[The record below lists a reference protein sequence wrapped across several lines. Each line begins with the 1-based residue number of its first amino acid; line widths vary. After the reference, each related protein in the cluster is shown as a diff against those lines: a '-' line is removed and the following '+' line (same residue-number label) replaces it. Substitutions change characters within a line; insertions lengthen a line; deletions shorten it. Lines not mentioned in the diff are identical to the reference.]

1 MVDPVIDVEGN
12 SYERD
17 AIERWLQTNS
27 TSPVTRNPLRRQDLR
42 ENLGIRETIRQIT
55 AARQQSSA
63 VPTQSVSVP
72 SSLPSI
78 SDSGGV
84 DFSIAACDVEGSPN
98 EKLVLLESTQPEGST
113 RTPSD
118 VVCVVDISGSMGGE
132 ATLATATGAKESH
145 GLSLLDIVK
154 HAVRTVAHSLT
165 QDDRL
170 AVVVYATAARV
181 LFPLKTMDAAGKAE
195 AERLIATLNPE
206 DTTNIWDG
214 LIKAIDELNA
224 NSVASG
230 RMSAILLL
238 TDGLPNVEPPR
249 GTLPMLK
256 RYKETNNLP
265 CASIGTFGFGYS
277 LDSALLEG
285 IAKEGNGMYAFIPD
299 ASFVGTAF
307 VNAVSN
313 LLTTVGKNV
322 QITIEPK
329 EGVSIEPEEIGFPV
343 TRTPTGGLIIQSG
356 TIHYG
361 QNRSCL
367 VRLTVPPGSGS
378 GPASNWINAK
388 ITYELPGRQVRETNA
403 TVRSGDYTATIK
415 MNRFRQL
422 FVSTVFNSITMM
434 KSSEMERA
442 QNAVKDLIR
451 QIQSS
456 GSQVTASEWTKGLL
470 ADLEGQ
476 VTAALSRK
484 DWFQKWGVHYL
495 PSLARAHILQQC
507 NNFKDPGVQFYGGSL
522 FRHLR
527 DEADDIFCKLPP
539 PTPSIQPRS
548 YASSS
553 AVSTNHCS
561 VTNAIPLDV
570 FLSGCAPSSS
580 SGCKYGRVQQC

>member
-1 MVDPVIDVEGN
+1 MLLRGHKNVRFPKLRALAIFSVMRASGNRFCPKFRKWSRGFENFRISDSCHLSSLNNMSDRGYPQPCYCMITQALMVDPVIDVEGN

-113 RTPSD
+113 RTPVSSYIFLRCLSFLVLIFLLQSD
-118 VVCVVDISGSMGGE
+118 VVCVVDISGSMGKHFCRAYDGLCDLILDFFLFLDLICMFYYRNDLVGGE

-224 NSVASG
+224 NSVA
-230 RMSAILLL
+230 RYCDFL
-238 TDGLPNVEPPR
+238 TSFSRN
-249 GTLPMLK
+249 
-256 RYKETNNLP
+256 YK
-265 CASIGTFGFGYS
+265 
-277 LDSALLEG
+277 
-285 IAKEGNGMYAFIPD
+285 
-299 ASFVGTAF
+299 
-307 VNAVSN
+307 
-313 LLTTVGKNV
+313 
-322 QITIEPK
+322 
-329 EGVSIEPEEIGFPV
+329 
-343 TRTPTGGLIIQSG
+343 
-356 TIHYG
+356 H
-361 QNRSCL
+361 
-367 VRLTVPPGSGS
+367 
-378 GPASNWINAK
+378 
-388 ITYELPGRQVRETNA
+388 
-403 TVRSGDYTATIK
+403 
-415 MNRFRQL
+415 
-422 FVSTVFNSITMM
+422 
-434 KSSEMERA
+434 
-442 QNAVKDLIR
+442 
-451 QIQSS
+451 
-456 GSQVTASEWTKGLL
+456 
-470 ADLEGQ
+470 
-476 VTAALSRK
+476 
-484 DWFQKWGVHYL
+484 
-495 PSLARAHILQQC
+495 
-507 NNFKDPGVQFYGGSL
+507 
-522 FRHLR
+522 
-527 DEADDIFCKLPP
+527 
-539 PTPSIQPRS
+539 
-548 YASSS
+548 
-553 AVSTNHCS
+553 
-561 VTNAIPLDV
+561 
-570 FLSGCAPSSS
+570 
-580 SGCKYGRVQQC
+580 